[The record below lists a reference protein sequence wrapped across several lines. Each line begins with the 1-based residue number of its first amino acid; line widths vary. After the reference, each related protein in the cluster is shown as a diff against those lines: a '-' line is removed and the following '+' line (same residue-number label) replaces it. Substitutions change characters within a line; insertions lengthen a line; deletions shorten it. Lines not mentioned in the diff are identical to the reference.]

1 MTDKEKVEEIR
12 RTYRSKAYIVH
23 PSHTEFLLSYIDELE
38 KEIRF
43 ANMVIEKYAEAQ

>member
-12 RTYRSKAYIVH
+12 RTYKSYIVH